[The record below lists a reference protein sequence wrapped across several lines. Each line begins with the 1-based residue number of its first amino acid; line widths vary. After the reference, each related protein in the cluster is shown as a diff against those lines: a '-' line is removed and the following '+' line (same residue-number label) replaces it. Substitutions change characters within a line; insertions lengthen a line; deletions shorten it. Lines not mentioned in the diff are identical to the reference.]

1 MKIKPEYE
9 ADKLR
14 KIFSPEIKTTF
25 ALKTLNLGN
34 RALPLLRT
42 HRCCDK
48 QNMALLLLRQP
59 EKIGIHYPE

>member
-14 KIFSPEIKTTF
+14 KIFFPEIKTVF
-25 ALKTLNLGN
+25 ALKSLNLVN
-34 RALPLLRT
+34 RTLQPLRT

-59 EKIGIHYPE
+59 EKIGIHYPD